1 MEKFH
6 IIVLSIATVALILI
20 LIFVGILLSKG
31 DTNEAYPPSYG
42 VCPDYWEI
50 KTDEATNKSKCI
62 IPNIQKTKL
71 NIGNMYD
78 ENTNTLKSE
87 ITKTP
92 GYSNEMSDGEVV
104 QYIDFSNSGWK
115 GECDKKKWAN
125 ENGIVWDGISNYNS
139 C

>member
-1 MEKFH
+1 MEQFH
-6 IIVLSIATVALILI
+6 IIVLSIAAIALILI

-31 DTNEAYPPSYG
+31 NTNQAYPPSYG

-50 KTDEATNKSKCI
+50 ETDEETNKSKCI

-78 ENTNTLKSE
+78 ENTMTLKSE
-87 ITKTP
+87 ITNTP
-92 GYSNEMSDGEVV
+92 GYSNMMSDNEIV
-104 QYIDFSNSGWK
+104 QYIDFSNPAWTGV
-115 GECDKKKWAN
+115 CDKKKWAN